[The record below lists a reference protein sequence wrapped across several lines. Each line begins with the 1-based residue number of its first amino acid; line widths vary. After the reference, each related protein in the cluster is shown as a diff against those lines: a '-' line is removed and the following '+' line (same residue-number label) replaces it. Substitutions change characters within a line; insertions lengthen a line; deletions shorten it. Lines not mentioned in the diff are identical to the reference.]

1 MEAGMTQTSLAG
13 GRIDVHAHH
22 MPAEYRA
29 AILREGI
36 DTDGNPNI
44 PEWSVDSALAF
55 MDRNGIATSLL
66 SISSPGVHWG
76 DDAAACRMARLCNE
90 AAAEAKRDRPERFG
104 SFASLPLPDVAGALA
119 EIEYA
124 FDTLTADGIGLMT
137 NYRGKYL
144 GNPDFV
150 PVFDEL
156 NRRSAIVFIH
166 PTSPPGHEAFSM
178 GYARPMIEFPFDTTR
193 TVTNLVYSGTID
205 RCPNIR
211 FILPHA
217 GGTLPFLVTRISGGG
232 GVLPPGVKEPFDA
245 YLRRLYYDT
254 AGAPSVHHFASLL
267 QLVDVQHVL
276 YGSDWAWAPE
286 PGVATQAQVLAS
298 NPLITDEDRQHI
310 CRLNALQL
318 FRRLA

>member
-1 MEAGMTQTSLAG
+1 MTQDLP

-22 MPAEYRA
+22 MPAAYRA
-29 AILREGI
+29 AIVEQGI

-44 PEWSVDSALAF
+44 PEWSVDAALGF

-76 DDAAACRMARLCNE
+76 DDGAARKMARLCNE
-90 AAAEAKRDRPERFG
+90 TAAQAKRDRPLRFG
-104 SFASLPLPDVAGALA
+104 SFASLPLPDVDGSLT

-124 FDTLTADGIGLMT
+124 LDTLNADGIGLLT
-137 NYRGKYL
+137 NFQGKYL
-144 GNPDFV
+144 GNPDFA

-156 NRRSAIVFIH
+156 NRRGAIVFIH
-166 PTSPPGHEAFSM
+166 PTSPPCHEAISM
-178 GYARPMIEFPFDTTR
+178 GYSRPMIEFPFDTTR
-193 TVTNLVYSGTID
+193 TVVNLVYSGTLD

-217 GGTLPFLVTRISGGG
+217 GGTLPYLVTRIGGG
-232 GVLPPGVKEPFDA
+232 GGSRPAGVKEPFDA

-254 AGAPSVHHFASLL
+254 AGAVSAHHFASLL
-267 QLVDVQHVL
+267 QLVDIRQVL

-286 PGVATQAQVLAS
+286 PGVAAGQGVLAS
-298 NPLITDEDRQHI
+298 NPLLSAEDQRRI
-310 CRLNALQL
+310 ARDNAVGLFPRLG
-318 FRRLA
+318 

>member
-1 MEAGMTQTSLAG
+1 MTTETDQAPR
-13 GRIDVHAHH
+13 RIDVHAHH
-22 MPAEYRA
+22 MPAAYRA
-29 AILREGI
+29 AIVDQGI

-44 PEWSVDSALAF
+44 PEWSVDAALAF

-76 DDAAACRMARLCNE
+76 EDSAARDMARLCNE
-90 AAAEAKRDRPERFG
+90 TAAQAKRDHPERFG
-104 SFASLPLPDVAGALA
+104 SFASLPLPDVNGALR

-124 FDTLTADGIGLMT
+124 FDTLNADGIGLLT
-137 NYRGKYL
+137 NHRGKYL
-144 GNPDFV
+144 GDPDFA

-156 NRRSAIVFIH
+156 NRRNAIVFIH
-166 PTSPPGHEAFSM
+166 PTSPPCHEAISM

-193 TVTNLVYSGTID
+193 TVINLVYSGTLD

-232 GVLPPGVKEPFDA
+232 GARPQGVKEPFDA

-254 AGAPSVHHFASLL
+254 AGAPSAHSFASLL
-267 QLVDVQHVL
+267 QLVDVRQVL
-276 YGSDWAWAPE
+276 YGSDWTWAPE
-286 PGVATQAQVLAS
+286 PAAAAQQNVLAG
-298 NPLITDEDRQHI
+298 NPLITDEDRRRI
-310 CRLNALQL
+310 YRLNAEEL
-318 FRRLA
+318 FPRLA

>member
-1 MEAGMTQTSLAG
+1 MTQAALTA

-29 AILREGI
+29 AIVREGI
-36 DTDGNPNI
+36 ETDGNPNI
-44 PEWSVDSALAF
+44 PEWSVEAALAF

-76 DDAAACRMARLCNE
+76 EDAKARSMARLCNE
-90 AAAEAKRDRPERFG
+90 TAAQAKRDRPARFG

-119 EIEYA
+119 EIEHA
-124 FDTLTADGIGLMT
+124 FDTLNADGIGLMT

-144 GNPDFV
+144 GDPDFA

-166 PTSPPGHEAFSM
+166 PTSPPCHEAISM

-217 GGTLPFLVTRISGGG
+217 GGTLPFLVTRIGGG
-232 GVLPPGVKEPFDA
+232 GGSRPPGVKEPFDA

-254 AGAPSVHHFASLL
+254 AGAPSAHHFASLL
-267 QLVDVQHVL
+267 QLVDIRHVL

-286 PGVATQAQVLAS
+286 PGVAAQAQTLAG
-298 NPLITDEDRQHI
+298 NPLISDADRERI
-310 CRLNALQL
+310 GRLNALEL
-318 FRRLA
+318 FPRLA

>member
-1 MEAGMTQTSLAG
+1 MTESTALPT

-29 AILREGI
+29 AIVRQGI

-44 PEWSVDSALAF
+44 PEWSVDAALGF

-76 DDAAACRMARLCNE
+76 DDTAARRMARLCNE
-90 AAAEAKRDRPERFG
+90 TAAQAKRDRPARFG
-104 SFASLPLPDVAGALA
+104 SFASLPLPDVDGALS

-124 FDTLTADGIGLMT
+124 LDTLNADGIGLLT
-137 NYRGKYL
+137 NFRGLYL
-144 GNPDFV
+144 GDPKFAS
-150 PVFDEL
+150 VFDEL
-156 NRRSAIVFIH
+156 NRRNAIVFIH
-166 PTSPPGHEAFSM
+166 PTSPPCHEAIAM

-193 TVTNLVYSGTID
+193 TVVNLVFSGTLD

-217 GGTLPFLVTRISGGG
+217 GGTLPFLVTRIAGGG
-232 GVLPPGVKEPFDA
+232 GARPPGVKEPFDA
-245 YLRRLYYDT
+245 YLKRLYYDT
-254 AGAPSVHHFASLL
+254 AGAPSAHHFASLL
-267 QLVDVQHVL
+267 QLVDIRQVL

-286 PGVATQAQVLAS
+286 PGVANQAQVLAS
-298 NPLITDEDRQHI
+298 NPLLSGDDLARIG
-310 CRLNALQL
+310 RLNALEL
-318 FRRLA
+318 FPRLR